1 MSKRKPY
8 DDAVPLTN
16 KKDGEITISPTQRDR
31 NDTSLSPVASNARS
45 FIDLRSQ
52 RRRTS
57 SSPVDLLASEEV
69 GETVLLS
76 TKSELLACGSRINI
90 HESEASSSDEELI
103 NLDQRVY
110 TRLQKNAVTRNEEAA
125 KTIELQAYEIKV
137 LKATLRQY
145 RKKVF
150 KIERLSQAATARDDV
165 LFARANARIE
175 DEEEYASESIKS
187 ESDKEEK

>member
-31 NDTSLSPVASNARS
+31 NDTSLSPVASNARL

-90 HESEASSSDEELI
+90 HESEGSSSDEEFI

-110 TRLQKNAVTRNEEAA
+110 KRLQKNAVTRNEEAA
-125 KTIELQAYEIKV
+125 KTIELQSYEIKV
-137 LKATLRQY
+137 LKAILRQY
-145 RKKVF
+145 QKKVY
-150 KIERLSQAATARDDV
+150 KIERLSQAATARNDI
-165 LFARANARIE
+165 LFGRDNSMIE
-175 DEEEYASESIKS
+175 NKEEYASDEIKS
-187 ESDKEEK
+187 KLDEEER